1 MAECEVWGEL
11 TDRSGECRR
20 FTAPAR
26 CNIRGILRGVRHLQE
41 QLGGPLNQM
50 VLQEKQQQQLDV
62 ERAASGSGGFGAR
75 NPACLYQEEEDDDDD
90 DDEDSKDK
98 PADHVDGGTPPTKRT
113 RIQS

>member
-41 QLGGPLNQM
+41 QLGGALNQM

-62 ERAASGSGGFGAR
+62 ERAASGSD
-75 NPACLYQEEEDDDDD
+75 QEEEDDDD